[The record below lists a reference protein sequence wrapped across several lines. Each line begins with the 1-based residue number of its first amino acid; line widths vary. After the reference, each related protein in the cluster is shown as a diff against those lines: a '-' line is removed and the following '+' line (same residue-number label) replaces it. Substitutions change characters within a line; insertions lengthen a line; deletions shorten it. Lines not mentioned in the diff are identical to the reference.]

1 MTRIGDTVTGRGRKS
16 KKQVHIVVDKIGYD
30 DAFVTGRVITRG
42 RLTSRR
48 ETITTKP
55 LFDIFTETE
64 IPGGWTPSD
73 AVITFTK
80 SFSSTLADMEVG
92 DQISVDRQQHKVTT
106 CRNIAARIA
115 VDEGRVYTVNRT
127 PEGCTIT
134 RKA

>member
-1 MTRIGDTVTGRGRKS
+1 MTKIGDIVTGRGRKS
-16 KKQVHIVVDKIGYD
+16 KKQVHIVVDNIGYD
-30 DAFVTGRVITRG
+30 DAFVAGRIISRG

-55 LFDIFTETE
+55 MIDIFTETE
-64 IPGGWTPSD
+64 IPGGWQPSD
-73 AVITFTK
+73 AKITFKK
-80 SFSSTLADMEVG
+80 SLSSTIADMEVG
-92 DQISVDRQQHKVTT
+92 DQISVDKQQHKVTT

-127 PEGCTIT
+127 PEGCMIT